1 MSLQIKSYL
10 KTRSFIS
17 SFAVYILGKDY
28 IFESRL
34 LLHFSKSYH
43 RFAQRCKVTLKPCP
57 CNKTL
62 HCVRRRWENKWENIS
77 WILLL
82 WIYLV
87 ALQIV
92 PLNSISKF
100 IQSELT
106 TYNLDRALEIQVF
119 TIFILSSLNF
129 ILSFRTCFC

>member
-1 MSLQIKSYL
+1 MPLQIKSYL

-43 RFAQRCKVTLKPCP
+43 RFAHKIIVWCKVTLKPCP

-77 WILLL
+77 WILLS
-82 WIYLV
+82 WKCLV

-106 TYNLDRALEIQVF
+106 TISLINKYV
-119 TIFILSSLNF
+119 FIL
-129 ILSFRTCFC
+129 ILLLYFLVMT